1 MDNKLTIRNMTQD
14 QAGWYQCL
22 ASDGSNRALS
32 RKTKLNLVCKFFPAL
47 LFGLLIL
54 ATSWFDSNFYYD
66 MTDSNNFARRKIG
79 TD

>member
-32 RKTKLNLVCKFFPAL
+32 RKTKLNLVCKFSPAL
-47 LFGLLIL
+47 FFELLCTMVRFKSYL
-54 ATSWFDSNFYYD
+54 S
-66 MTDSNNFARRKIG
+66 G
-79 TD
+79 T